1 MTKAN
6 GGSGRILAY
15 SALLVLLVEF
25 GAPYNGLIDLPV
37 TFFLKNRLHM
47 PAHDMAAFR
56 LLTDFPL
63 FVAFLFGLA
72 RDRFDPLGLKDRGF
86 LIIFGGLTAV
96 VYAGLALFPVARASL
111 LIGLVSLNSVYL
123 LAVSAMRGLLSVIG
137 QQRMMTGRISTVW
150 NIVLAIPLVLS
161 YFVGGFL
168 SQELE
173 GQNAGAASA
182 VLFLIGA
189 AIMAALSLYGLWRPR
204 FVFDSFADERDPTR
218 SLIADIGKLLRH
230 KAVYPAII
238 IWILWEFSPGS
249 YTVLQVYVTTTLH
262 ASDALW
268 GEYNAI
274 YYAAFVPTYLLY
286 GWLCRRMAMRP
297 LLVLSTLVG
306 IPQMIPLIFIH
317 SAQGALFWAAP
328 IGLMGGMAG
337 AGYMDLIMRSCPKG
351 LQGTMQGLAIA
362 GFWLAIRFGD
372 LLGTH
377 LYDAFH
383 SFPICAWVT
392 TAVYVLILP
401 VLILVPHAVTN
412 AREGEVAA

>member
-1 MTKAN
+1 MTNAV

-56 LLTDFPL
+56 LLTDMPL

-72 RDRFDPLGLKDRGF
+72 RDRLDPLGLKDRGF
-86 LIIFGGLTAV
+86 LIVFGGLTAL
-96 VYAGLALFPVARASL
+96 VYAALALFPVARISL

-123 LAVSAMRGLLSVIG
+123 LAVSAMRGLLSMIG
-137 QQRMMTGRISTVW
+137 QQRMMTGRISSVW
-150 NIVLAIPLVLS
+150 NVVLAVPLVAS
-161 YFVGGFL
+161 YFIGGFL
-168 SQELE
+168 SQALE
-173 GQNAGAASA
+173 GRNAQTASA
-182 VLFLIGA
+182 ALFLTGA
-189 AIMAALSLYGLWRPR
+189 AIMAALALYGLWRPR
-204 FVFDSFADERDPTR
+204 FVFDSFVEERDPTR

-230 KAVYPAII
+230 AAIYPAIL

-249 YTVLQVYVTTTLH
+249 YTVLQVYVTNTLH
-262 ASDALW
+262 ASDAVW

-274 YYAAFVPTYLLY
+274 YYAAYVPTILLY
-286 GWLCRRMAMRP
+286 GWLCRRMALRR
-297 LLVLSTLVG
+297 LLILATLVG

-328 IGLMGGMAG
+328 IGLMGGMAS
-337 AGYMDLIMRSCPKG
+337 AGFMDLIMRSCPKG

-383 SFPICAWVT
+383 SFPVCAWVT
-392 TAVYVLILP
+392 TAVYALILP
-401 VLILVPHAVTN
+401 VLMFVPRAIIH